1 MILIGLTPGWSG
13 RVRERRIQDSMSA
26 APGIQTVN
34 EHLKRPI
41 GGRWKRAKWKKKK
54 KNGGKWSVV
63 AAVIQAG
70 RREKLGAES
79 WQSVVGDPSRC
90 ASTKGFRGLRLP
102 LPHPSANDTKRL
114 PRTAVD
120 DPVSTA
126 PSRRARGLRIMA
138 AVVEAH
144 YF

>member
-34 EHLKRPI
+34 EH
-41 GGRWKRAKWKKKK
+41 
-54 KNGGKWSVV
+54 VV